1 MMNSR
6 TSGEDRHVG
15 LLGKITMSDAYLVEQ
30 ILKANDRHAAHELIS
45 RHYKRVYKIIYLKVM
60 NVELAEDLTQ
70 ETFISV
76 LRALNQF
83 DERKASFVTW
93 IGKIATNKVID
104 YKRGRQNKESMMTDV
119 LMDYE
124 EESRQNVSDD
134 VMNSIVSGKIQ
145 EKLAQ
150 YDKDVGKIFM
160 LRAEQGYSF
169 AQIADIMNMNMPT
182 VKNKYYSLVKKL
194 RKELEGYE

>member
-30 ILKANDRHAAHELIS
+30 ILKVNDQHAAHELIS

-83 DERKASFVTW
+83 DEGKASFATW